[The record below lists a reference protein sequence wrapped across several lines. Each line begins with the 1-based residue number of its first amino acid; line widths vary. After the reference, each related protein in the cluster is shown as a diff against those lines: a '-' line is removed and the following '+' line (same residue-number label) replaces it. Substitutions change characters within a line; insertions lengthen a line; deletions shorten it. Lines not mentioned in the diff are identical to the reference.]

1 MRWVWGDRPV
11 EGLTITLSRGES
23 FVLQGDAL
31 WRREQVSHFNTM
43 NNMSPMGP
51 GGERNGLL
59 SDHFARQT
67 DAGPGDS
74 L

>member
-31 WRREQVSHFNTM
+31 WRRERVSHFRSEDNRR
-43 NNMSPMGP
+43 PDG
-51 GGERNGLL
+51 
-59 SDHFARQT
+59 
-67 DAGPGDS
+67 AGRREKWTIVGS
-74 L
+74 FCTAG